1 VDCDVLVVGAGIVGL
16 ATAAEAAR
24 RGAHVVVVDKEPAV
38 ARHQTGRNSGV
49 VHSGLY
55 YAPGSAKAEL
65 VARGRQL
72 LAERAAATGAFEVDW
87 CGKVVVATR
96 VTELDALAELE
107 RRGRANGVEVRRLTP
122 SALAAIEPCVAGV
135 AALHVPG
142 AGITDFGAVAR
153 SLAEEVTVAG
163 GEVRVHAEV
172 RAVDPVRQRG
182 GVRGLRVATTAGT
195 ISARALVN
203 CAGLHSDRVARLC
216 GADTAVR
223 ILPFRGEYQQLRA
236 SARELVRGLVYPVP
250 DPRWPFLGV
259 HLTRMLDGGVHVGP
273 NAVLAL
279 GREAYE
285 RQIDPRELRALATAP
300 GLRRLALRYWRTG
313 AAELVRSRSPRL
325 VLAEVRRLVPELRA
339 EDLVPA
345 GSGIRAQA
353 IAPDGTLLDDF
364 AFATSERSVH
374 VLNAPSPAATAS
386 LAIAEVV
393 VDRLVSVA
401 SPLPG

>member
-1 VDCDVLVVGAGIVGL
+1 MDCDVLVVGAGIVGL
-16 ATAAEAAR
+16 AAAAEAAR
-24 RGAHVVVVDKEPAV
+24 RGHHVLVVEKEPAV

-55 YAPGSAKAEL
+55 YAPGSAKASL
-65 VARGRQL
+65 VARGRDL
-72 LAERAAATGAFEVDW
+72 LRRRSATGAFDVEW

-107 RRGRANGVEVRRLTP
+107 RRGRANGVQVRRLAP
-122 SALAAIEPCVAGV
+122 AELADVEPHVSGV

-153 SLAEEVTVAG
+153 SLVTEVQEAG
-163 GEVRVHAEV
+163 GEVLLGAEV
-172 RAVDPVRQRG
+172 RAIEPVGRRG
-182 GVRGLRVATTAGT
+182 SARSLRVVTSAGT
-195 ISARALVN
+195 ISAGALLN
-203 CAGLHSDRVARLC
+203 CAGLHSDRIAQLA
-216 GADTAVR
+216 GAGTDVC
-223 ILPFRGEYQQLRA
+223 ILPFRGEYQQLRPG
-236 SARELVRGLVYPVP
+236 ARELVRALVYPVP

-259 HLTRMLDGGVHVGP
+259 HLTRMVDGEVHAGP

-285 RQIDPRELRALATAP
+285 RQVDPAEVRSLVRSPA
-300 GLRRLALRYWRTG
+300 LRRLAARYWRTG
-313 AAELVRSRSPRL
+313 ASELVRSRVPHL
-325 VLAEVRRLVPELRA
+325 VLRELQRLVPVLEA
-339 EDLVPA
+339 DDLEPA

-353 IAPDGTLLDDF
+353 VAPDGTLLDDF
-364 AFATSERSVH
+364 AFATGERSVH

-393 VDRLVSVA
+393 VDRLEA
-401 SPLPG
+401 TLR

>member
-1 VDCDVLVVGAGIVGL
+1 VDCDVLVVGAGIVGV

-24 RGAHVVVVDKEPAV
+24 RGAHVVVVDKEAAV
-38 ARHQTGRNSGV
+38 AHHQSGRNSGV

-55 YAPGSAKAEL
+55 YAPGSAKARL

-72 LAERAAATGAFEVDW
+72 LRERAVATGAFDVQW

-107 RRGRANGVEVRRLTP
+107 RRGRANGVEVRRLTAR
-122 SALAAIEPCVAGV
+122 ALAAIEPHVAGV

-153 SLAEEVTVAG
+153 SLAEEVADHG
-163 GEVRVHAEV
+163 GEVRLHAEV
-172 RAVDPVRQRG
+172 QAVEHFRG
-182 GVRGLRVATTAGT
+182 RGAVEALRVVTTAGT
-195 ISARALVN
+195 VTTGALVN
-203 CAGLHSDRVARLC
+203 CAGLHSDRIARLA

-223 ILPFRGEYQQLRA
+223 IVPFRGEYQQLRA
-236 SARELVRGLVYPVP
+236 RARGLVRSLVYPVP

-259 HLTRMLDGGVHVGP
+259 HLTRMVDGGVHVGP

-285 RQIDPRELRALATAP
+285 RQVDPGEVRALLASP
-300 GLRRLALRYWRTG
+300 GLRRLAARYWRTG
-313 AAELVRSRSPRL
+313 AAELVRSRRPRL
-325 VLAEVRRLVPELRA
+325 VLDEVRRLVPELRA
-339 EDLVPA
+339 DDLEPA

-364 AFATSERSVH
+364 AFATGQRSVH

-393 VDRLVSVA
+393 VDRLESV
-401 SPLPG
+401 LR

>member
-24 RGAHVVVVDKEPAV
+24 RGHQVLVVEKEPEV

-55 YAPGSAKAEL
+55 YAPGSAKASL
-65 VARGRQL
+65 VARGRDL
-72 LAERAAATGAFEVDW
+72 LRARSATGAFDIEW

-96 VTELDALAELE
+96 VTELEALADLE
-107 RRGRANGVEVRRLTP
+107 RRGRTNGVEVRRLTP
-122 SALAAIEPCVAGV
+122 SELTEVEPHVSGV
-135 AALHVPG
+135 AALRVPG

-153 SLAEEVTVAG
+153 SLVEELWEARG
-163 GEVRVHAEV
+163 DVRPGAEV
-172 RAVDPVRQRG
+172 QQIEPVGPPGAARS
-182 GVRGLRVATTAGT
+182 LRVTTSAGT
-195 ISARALVN
+195 FTTGSLVN
-203 CAGLHSDRVARLC
+203 CAGLHSDRVALLS
-216 GADTAVR
+216 GADTQVR
-223 ILPFRGEYQQLRA
+223 ILPFRGDYLQLRPG
-236 SARELVRGLVYPVP
+236 ARELVRGLVYPVP

-259 HLTRMLDGGVHVGP
+259 HLTRMVDGEVHAGP

-279 GREAYE
+279 GRESYE
-285 RQIDPRELRALATAP
+285 RQVDPGEVRSLLASPA
-300 GLRRLALRYWRTG
+300 LRRLATRYWRTG
-313 AAELVRSRSPRL
+313 AAELLRSRAPRL
-325 VLAEVRRLVPELRA
+325 VLRELQRLVPVLQS
-339 EDLVPA
+339 EDLEPA

-364 AFATSERSVH
+364 AFATGDRSVH

-393 VDRLVSVA
+393 VDRLEA
-401 SPLPG
+401 TLR

>member
-1 VDCDVLVVGAGIVGL
+1 MDCDVLVVGAGIVGL

-24 RGAHVVVVDKEPAV
+24 RGHHVLVVEKEPEV

-55 YAPGSAKAEL
+55 YAPGSAKASL
-65 VARGRQL
+65 VARGRDL
-72 LAERAAATGAFEVDW
+72 LRQRSATGAFGIEW

-96 VTELDALAELE
+96 VTELAALAELE

-122 SALAAIEPCVAGV
+122 RELAAVEPHVSGV

-153 SLAEEVTVAG
+153 SLVAELTEAG
-163 GEVRVHAEV
+163 GEVRLGAEV
-172 RAVDPVRQRG
+172 LSIEPVGPRGAVQS
-182 GVRGLRVATTAGT
+182 LRVVTSAGTFTAG
-195 ISARALVN
+195 SLVN
-203 CAGLHSDRVARLC
+203 CAGLHSDRIARLA
-216 GADTAVR
+216 GADTQVR
-223 ILPFRGEYQQLRA
+223 ILPFRGEYLQLRDG
-236 SARELVRGLVYPVP
+236 ARELVRALVYPVP

-259 HLTRMLDGGVHVGP
+259 HLTRMVDGEVHAGP

-285 RQIDPRELRALATAP
+285 RQVDPSELRSLASSPA
-300 GLRRLALRYWRTG
+300 LRRLAARYWRTG
-313 AAELVRSRSPRL
+313 AAELLRSRVPHL
-325 VLAEVRRLVPELRA
+325 VLRELRRLVPVLQA
-339 EDLVPA
+339 ADLEPA

-353 IAPDGTLLDDF
+353 VAPDGTLLDDF
-364 AFATSERSVH
+364 AFATAARSVH

-393 VDRLVSVA
+393 VDRLEA
-401 SPLPG
+401 TLR